1 MITVECYMR
10 QATSMHIGIITYKNQ
25 GEVVNRRFENM
36 EWKIICIGCVL
47 TALMVGCSARAKEVK
62 IQNTEVEVATEKMI
76 ATTNKLLPLDI
87 SEKRIN
93 DLTHLMIHFI
103 SNAALKPEDP
113 YNVDDVYSIFKEYGL
128 SVHYLIDREGEI
140 YSLVPEDRVAYHA
153 GKGSLPDF
161 PQYENKMNQY
171 SIGIEL
177 LAIGT
182 KEEML
187 AIVEEDIYNQIDPVL
202 AGYTEA
208 QYQSLQLLVDNIL
221 KRNPSILRDRRH
233 VIGHDE
239 YAPGRKT
246 DPGSLFDWT
255 RIGF

>member
-1 MITVECYMR
+1 
-10 QATSMHIGIITYKNQ
+10 
-25 GEVVNRRFENM
+25 M
-36 EWKIICIGCVL
+36 EWKRICIGCIL
-47 TALMVGCSARAKEVK
+47 TSLLFGCSAQAKEIKVE
-62 IQNTEVEVATEKMI
+62 NTEVEVATEEI
-76 ATTNKLLPLDI
+76 IPTINKSLPLDI
-87 SEKRIN
+87 SEKRTSEI
-93 DLTHLMIHFI
+93 THLMIHYI

-113 YNVDDVYSIFKEYGL
+113 YNVDDVYSIFEEYGI
-128 SVHYLIDREGEI
+128 SVHYLIDRDGEI
-140 YSLVPEDRVAYHA
+140 YSLVSEDRVAYHA

-161 PQYENKMNQY
+161 PEYENKMNQY

-177 LAIGT
+177 IAIGT
-182 KEEML
+182 KEEMT
-187 AIVEEDIYNQIDPVL
+187 AIVDEDIYNQIDPTL
-202 AGYTEA
+202 AGYTDA
-208 QYQSLQLLVDNIL
+208 QYQSLQILVDNIL

>member
-1 MITVECYMR
+1 MK
-10 QATSMHIGIITYKNQ
+10 AGDL
-25 GEVVNRRFENM
+25 ENM
-36 EWKIICIGCVL
+36 EWKKICMGCIL
-47 TALMVGCSARAKEVK
+47 TTLLFGCAAQTKEVK
-62 IQNTEVEVATEKMI
+62 VENTEVDVAQEEII
-76 ATTNKLLPLDI
+76 ATTIKSLPLDH

-93 DLTHLMIHFI
+93 EITHLMIHFI
-103 SNAALKPEDP
+103 SNAGLKPEDP
-113 YNVDDVYSIFKEYGL
+113 YNVDDVYSIFEEYGL
-128 SVHYLIDREGEI
+128 SVHYLIDRKGEI

-161 PQYENKMNQY
+161 PEYDNKMNQY

-177 LAIGT
+177 IAIGT
-182 KEEML
+182 KEEMTG
-187 AIVEEDIYNQIDPVL
+187 IIGEETYNQIDPALV
-202 AGYTEA
+202 GYTDA
-208 QYQSLQLLVDNIL
+208 QYQSLQQLVDNIL
-221 KRNPSILRDRRH
+221 ERNPTILPDRSH

>member
-1 MITVECYMR
+1 ME
-10 QATSMHIGIITYKNQ
+10 
-25 GEVVNRRFENM
+25 
-36 EWKIICIGCVL
+36 EWKRICICGLL
-47 TALMVGCSARAKEVK
+47 TTLLFGCSAEAKEVK
-62 IQNTEVEVATEKMI
+62 LHNTDIEVAAEEII
-76 ATTNKLLPLDI
+76 ATTKKSLPLKI
-87 SEKRIN
+87 SEKRTDEIS
-93 DLTHLMIHFI
+93 HVMIHFI

-113 YNVDDVYSIFKEYGL
+113 YKVDDVYSIFEEYGV

-161 PQYENKMNQY
+161 PNYENKMNQY

-182 KEEML
+182 KEEM
-187 AIVEEDIYNQIDPVL
+187 AGIVDEDIYKKIDPTL
-202 AGYTEA
+202 AGYTDS
-208 QYQSLQLLVDNIL
+208 QYRSLQLLVDNIL
-221 KRNPSILRDRRH
+221 KRNPSILRNRRH

>member
-1 MITVECYMR
+1 
-10 QATSMHIGIITYKNQ
+10 
-25 GEVVNRRFENM
+25 M
-36 EWKIICIGCVL
+36 EWKKICIGSLL
-47 TALMVGCSARAKEVK
+47 TILLVGCSAETKEVM
-62 IQNTEVEVATEKMI
+62 IEDMETEIATEKI
-76 ATTNKLLPLDI
+76 IPTTNKSLPLDI
-87 SEKRIN
+87 SEQRTNEI
-93 DLTHLMIHFI
+93 THVMIHFI
-103 SNAALKPEDP
+103 SNAAHKPEDP
-113 YNVDDVYSIFKEYGL
+113 YKVDDVYSIFEEYGV

-140 YSLVPEDRVAYHA
+140 YSLVSEDRVAYHA
-153 GKGSLPDF
+153 GKGSLSDF
-161 PQYENKMNQY
+161 PEYENKMNQY

-182 KEEML
+182 KKEMS
-187 AIVEEDIYNQIDPVL
+187 AFVDEDIYNKIDPIL
-202 AGYTEA
+202 AGYTAA

>member
-1 MITVECYMR
+1 
-10 QATSMHIGIITYKNQ
+10 
-25 GEVVNRRFENM
+25 M
-36 EWKIICIGCVL
+36 EWKRIIIFCLFTIL
-47 TALMVGCSARAKEVK
+47 LFACSSQAKEVK
-62 IQNTEVEVATEKMI
+62 MMNTEVEVATEAII
-76 ATTNKLLPLDI
+76 ATTNKSLPLDN
-87 SEKRIN
+87 SEKRTNEI
-93 DLTHLMIHFI
+93 THLMIHFI

-113 YNVDDVYSIFKEYGL
+113 FNVDDVYSIFEEYGL

-161 PQYENKMNQY
+161 PEYENKMNHY

-177 LAIGT
+177 IAMGT
-182 KEEML
+182 KEEMTTIID
-187 AIVEEDIYNQIDPVL
+187 ADTYNQIDPSL
-202 AGYTEA
+202 AGYTDA

-221 KRNPSILRDRRH
+221 KRNPSILHNRRH

-246 DPGSLFDWT
+246 DPGSLFDWS